1 MKNALLKMHLAVFLW
16 GFTGVL
22 GRAIELAEFPLVW
35 YRTFITAIIFLGIL
49 LARKEF
55 VKISTKELIQFAK
68 AAQLSKDQQHIAN
81 VDPRRTIFEVGE
93 YVLVEYQ
100 PSALV
105 KGRAPN
111 KLLPNLRGP
120 FRVHSREGDRYRLTS
135 LIDGKEGDVH
145 LARLHPYHFDPRHTS
160 PRDAAMRDVLTLFDI
175 EEVLDHS
182 GDGKLR
188 SQMVFVIL
196 QSTHTKYLT
205 SPLILLI
212 QTNLSMRLR

>member
-1 MKNALLKMHLAVFLW
+1 MLRKQQELLQ
-16 GFTGVL
+16 
-22 GRAIELAEFPLVW
+22 
-35 YRTFITAIIFLGIL
+35 
-49 LARKEF
+49 
-55 VKISTKELIQFAK
+55 SAK
-68 AAQLSKDQQHIAN
+68 AAQLSKDQQHIVDA
-81 VDPRRTIFEVGE
+81 DPRRTIFEIGE

-135 LIDGKEGDVH
+135 LIDGKEEDVH

-188 SQMVFVIL
+188 SQMDFLVKFQEYEEEYNL
-196 QSTHTKYLT
+196 WLPYHELRDNRHLHEYLIRKRMR
-205 SPLILLI
+205 SLIP
-212 QTNLSMRLR
+212 QKFRENYRV